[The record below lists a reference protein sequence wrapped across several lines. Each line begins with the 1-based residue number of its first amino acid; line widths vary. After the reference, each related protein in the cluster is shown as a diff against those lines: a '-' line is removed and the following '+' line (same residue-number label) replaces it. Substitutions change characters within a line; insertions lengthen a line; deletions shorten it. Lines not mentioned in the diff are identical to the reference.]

1 MMVNYA
7 PIKTEYKGI
16 VFDSKSEAV
25 FARAMDL
32 AKGHNYNWKYHPTK
46 HPNDIMNSYF
56 LAAHEWDFGIYTTH
70 TPSPMCV
77 PIEELYVEY
86 KPKKPTDTYIKNLK
100 KRVYAIPESSFPESL
115 VMNTPAMIVYGN
127 PWDGPQNDGYSE
139 TYLAEVLNATPG
151 TFYHYRNE
159 INKMLGITEAMA
171 QEAKQY
177 RFDLKQ

>member
-1 MMVNYA
+1 MVNYA

-86 KPKKPTDTYIKNLK
+86 KPKKPTDTTTSRK
-100 KRVYAIPESSFPESL
+100 KLCACAKAYVGRLSRVYS
-115 VMNTPAMIVYGN
+115 
-127 PWDGPQNDGYSE
+127 
-139 TYLAEVLNATPG
+139 
-151 TFYHYRNE
+151 R
-159 INKMLGITEAMA
+159 
-171 QEAKQY
+171 
-177 RFDLKQ
+177 